1 MIINLSKSKL
11 SKNKIFNIGNDK
23 NEIKIIDLA
32 KLILIISKK
41 KLKILPMQI
50 DNGSPYRRWPSI
62 KKYKRID
69 NKIQFTSL
77 KVGLKNT
84 LGWYLNNNKS
94 KII

>member
-1 MIINLSKSKL
+1 MADLTGQNIQDTYQRII
-11 SKNKIFNIGNDK
+11 
-23 NEIKIIDLA
+23 
-32 KLILIISKK
+32 
-41 KLKILPMQI
+41 QI
-50 DNGSPYRRWPSI
+50 DNGSPYRRCPSI